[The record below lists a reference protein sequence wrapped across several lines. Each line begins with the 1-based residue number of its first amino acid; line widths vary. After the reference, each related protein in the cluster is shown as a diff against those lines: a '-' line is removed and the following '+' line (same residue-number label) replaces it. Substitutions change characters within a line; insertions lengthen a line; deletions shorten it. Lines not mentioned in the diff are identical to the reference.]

1 MGDAG
6 GGRADDDPSRW
17 PQFRGAKHE
26 LREVIMAKPFKWT
39 INVDTEDYPGKPPYQ
54 FTGGV
59 IDRVAIDVSGEPYH
73 DLERE
78 AALMLMRE

>member
-17 PQFRGAKHE
+17 SQFRGVRHE
-26 LREVIMAKPFKWT
+26 LREVMMAKPFKGT
-39 INVDTEDYPGKPPYQ
+39 INVGA
-54 FTGGV
+54 F
-59 IDRVAIDVSGEPYH
+59 AIDVSGEPYH

>member
-1 MGDAG
+1 MTIR
-6 GGRADDDPSRW
+6 RAATIR
-17 PQFRGAKHE
+17 KV
-26 LREVIMAKPFKWT
+26 LRATQGVMMAKPFKGT
-39 INVDTEDYPGKPPYQ
+39 INVDIQ